1 MLAYIN
7 QFVSSSK
14 VGRAFLVIALHLV
27 LMAPSLSQAG
37 GSASNT
43 DVAIGKSANTTSAL
57 VGNTVVFTIGFT
69 NFGSTTA
76 NNLAGSDVL
85 PSGFSIFSWNS
96 SGTPSAPV
104 YNPTNGAWTID
115 AIAAGATDLLTISTT
130 ATNSGTYTNTAS
142 ITSAGN
148 MNNNAASV
156 VVTLTPQT
164 ADLMLTKTAGL
175 YGGPL
180 TNQFQPGDVAEFTIT
195 ITNPGPGTAYNIAG
209 SDILPAGF
217 TFDVW
222 GNAGS
227 GYYPQYNSTNGSWT
241 LYELPPGNWGS
252 FSILASAAG
261 YGTFTNT
268 AAITSAI
275 DSDPNPNNNSASVV
289 VTVASQA
296 DLQMGNTASP
306 NSVMLGQP
314 VTFTLYLTNAG
325 PGNVTNAITVTEVIP
340 PGFQYVSDTSGG
352 SFGSYSPGLGQWT
365 LPSGWPKG
373 FVGINITVL
382 ATNTGTFTN
391 TATVSVP
398 PSVNDP
404 NLLNNTASAVVTVT
418 QPQADL
424 QVTKAAST
432 NATKLYQGFNFYVGV
447 TNVGLIAVSNV
458 VVTDLF
464 PPGLSQT
471 NWIGYGGT
479 NQNYTP
485 SNGVWTIT
493 NIPPGQGYLLSIGAS
508 GAALGSFTNVAQLT
522 SSTPPDSNPANNMA
536 VATVKI
542 LPLQADLAVTKTVF
556 TNTLP
561 VFSTFPFSFFL
572 TVTNLGPET
581 VSNLTL
587 TDLLPA
593 GLTFGGAITNPGS
606 FYTASNGLWS
616 LSIPLAAGQGA
627 AMTLVTGAPQI
638 PGTFTNTLKV
648 NVPATVTDTN
658 LNNNSASVVVNV
670 LPVYRILGYV
680 ANCSSEGL
688 PLANV
693 TLTLTGAANRT
704 TTTFGIG
711 NGNYSFDNVSNGV
724 YTVTPSQPGN
734 VFMPASAM
742 VTVSNAWV
750 TVPPFV
756 GSVGL
761 IYGQATYFGNPVTN
775 HPVLLSGG
783 GLREPRPELTD
794 ANGYYIFTNTR
805 AGNYTVTAVAT
816 NGYLFTPTNPAVVLN
831 AINCAAIVNFSA
843 TVPRVVQLVALEVVQ
858 VIQDWSNSVPLIQG
872 KETYVR
878 AHFQLTNNTPVLLQ
892 GAQLFNA
899 GSAVSP
905 LPPSTLLVNWTNAAA
920 RPIREQLTN
929 SLLFRLPADWLAGTI
944 NLQLVCTNNV
954 TVVPTNVVPANSTVR
969 VSFIPGSPL
978 PVKIYPVNWT
988 NAAGVVQQ
996 IAANNLADVPRRL
1009 LSMYP
1014 VPSVDAEPAPPLIMT
1029 TRMPPPYPQI
1039 NARLAANRTLDWLS
1053 GFTFRG
1059 GFPPPNQRIY
1069 HGAVA
1074 GATVAMWG
1082 RNDSGLADGIPGFV
1096 SSGLMPPNEDF
1107 YVQVYLRHLAT
1118 HEIGHNLGRPH
1129 AVSAALFGTFIDAT
1143 GATAARGTPACSAIS
1158 GPTNVTYPLFQTVT
1172 GLYVNKPA
1180 LGPMNSGTNSLI
1192 YGLDTLTFRNAQ
1204 PYNALAS
1211 PYVYFDVMSYCGVQ
1225 PVLPGVPLSW
1235 WISTYNYTNIYNYV
1249 TNNFAGPFGGGPAP
1263 GPSTNYMIFRGLID
1277 YSQNTAEFLP
1287 TLAVDTTILPPI
1299 PPPGAYSLVLFDS
1312 GGNMLTEIP
1321 FQPSTDEA
1329 EDDDDE
1335 TGSFMIPVQTIS
1347 AIHEARVWNGT
1358 NFIADLVGST
1368 NLPYVTSVTLS
1379 GTNGSFTGSGQLNIS
1394 WTGGDADPAAQLS
1407 YTIEYSP
1414 DEGFTWETLA
1424 VDWPNQS
1431 YSLDSQVMPASTQGF
1446 IRVIASDGL
1455 NNSSPQASGSF
1466 TILPHPPTIL
1476 MNAPMDGSIFVADE
1490 QIFLDASVYDSQDG
1504 PLNGGSVQW
1513 ASSLDGSLGYGAV
1526 LNLEAD
1532 TLSEGTHLIT
1542 VTATDS
1548 AGLTNSATVQIY
1560 ILRVPP
1566 PQLTIN
1572 TDGNGQADITW
1583 LSSMTNYTLQAS
1595 TNLFSGNWT
1604 TVTNVPV
1611 AADAEQTVTVDL
1623 APTTR
1628 FFRLKHQ

>member
-1 MLAYIN
+1 MFAYIN
-7 QFVSSSK
+7 RFVSSLK
-14 VGRAFLVIALHLV
+14 IGRIFLVIALHLV
-27 LMAPSLSQAG
+27 LMVPSFSRAG
-37 GSASNT
+37 GSSSNT
-43 DVAIGKSANTTSAL
+43 DVAISKSANTTSAL

-76 NNLAGSDVL
+76 NNLSGTDVL
-85 PSGFSIFSWNS
+85 PSGFSIFAWNS

-104 YNPTNGAWTID
+104 YNPTNGTWTID

-130 ATNSGTYTNTAS
+130 ATNSGTYTNTAL

-156 VVTLTPQT
+156 AVTLTPQT
-164 ADLMLTKTAGL
+164 ADLMVTKTAGL
-175 YGGPL
+175 YDGPP

-209 SDILPAGF
+209 NDILPAGF

-227 GYYPQYNSTNGSWT
+227 GYYPQYNSADGSWT

-252 FSILASAAG
+252 FSILASAAA
-261 YGTFTNT
+261 YGIFTNT

-275 DSDPNPNNNSASVV
+275 DSDPNPNNNTASVV
-289 VTVASQA
+289 VTIANQA
-296 DLQMGNTASP
+296 DLQMGNTANVS
-306 NSVMLGQP
+306 SVMLGQP

-325 PGNVTNAITVTEVIP
+325 PGNVTNAITVAEVIP

-352 SFGSYSPGLGQWT
+352 SFGSYSPGLVQWT

-373 FVGINITVL
+373 FVGINITML
-382 ATNTGTFTN
+382 ATNTGTYTN
-391 TATVSVP
+391 TATVPVP
-398 PSVNDP
+398 PGVNDP
-404 NLLNNTASAVVTVT
+404 NLLNNTASAVVMVT

-424 QVTKAAST
+424 QVTKTVST

-447 TNVGLIAVSNV
+447 TNVGPVAVSNV
-458 VVTDLF
+458 VVTDVF
-464 PPGLSQT
+464 PAGLNQT
-471 NWIGYGGT
+471 NWVGYGGN

-493 NIPPGQGYLLSIGAS
+493 NIPPGQGYLLSIGAT
-508 GAALGSFTNVAQLT
+508 GATLGSFTNIAQLT
-522 SSTPPDSNPANNMA
+522 SSTPSDSNPANNMA
-536 VATVKI
+536 AATVKI

-572 TVTNLGPET
+572 TVTNLGPDT

-606 FYTASNGLWS
+606 FYMASNGLWS

-648 NVPATVTDTN
+648 NVPATVTDPN

-680 ANCSSEGL
+680 ANCSSDGI

-693 TLTLTGAANRT
+693 TLKLSGAANQT

-761 IYGQATYFGNPVTN
+761 IYGQVTYFGNPVTN
-775 HPVLLSGG
+775 HPVMLSGG
-783 GLREPRPELTD
+783 GLRKPRPELTD
-794 ANGYYIFTNTR
+794 ANGYYIFTNTG
-805 AGNYTVTAVAT
+805 AGNYTVTVVAT
-816 NGYLFTPTNPAVVLN
+816 NGYFFTPTNPAVVLN

-892 GAQLFNA
+892 DAQLFNA

-905 LPPSTLLVNWTNAAA
+905 LPPSTLLVNWTNAAV

-929 SLLFRLPADWLAGTI
+929 SLLFRLPADWLAGAI
-944 NLQLVCTNNV
+944 NLQFVCTNNV

-969 VSFIPGSPL
+969 VSFIPAAPL

-1053 GFTFRG
+1053 GFNFRL

-1074 GATVAMWG
+1074 GATAGGAAVNTDCAVGTFDGWG
-1082 RNDSGLADGIPGFV
+1082 RGDSGLAIAVPSFV
-1096 SSGLMPPNEDF
+1096 SSGLMPPNNDF
-1107 YVQVYLRHLAT
+1107 YGQLFLRHLAT
-1118 HEIGHNLGRPH
+1118 HEIGHNLGRQH
-1129 AVSAALFGTFIDAT
+1129 TVNATIFGSADGDALGGCNETAPLGT
-1143 GATAARGTPACSAIS
+1143 
-1158 GPTNVTYPLFQTVT
+1158 VYPLYQSVA
-1172 GLYVNKPA
+1172 GLYANKPA
-1180 LGPMNSGTNSLI
+1180 LGPMNNGTNSLI
-1192 YGLDTLTFRNAQ
+1192 FGLDTLTYRTAKQ
-1204 PYNALAS
+1204 YNPIAS
-1211 PYVYFDVMSYCGVQ
+1211 PYLYFDVMSYAGR
-1225 PVLPGVPLSW
+1225 VPLSW
-1235 WISTYNYTNIYNYV
+1235 WISIYNYTNIYNYV
-1249 TNNFAGPFGGGPAP
+1249 TNNFSGPPGGRP
-1263 GPSTNYMIFRGLID
+1263 GPGPGTNWMIFRGLMD
-1277 YSQNTAEFLP
+1277 YSQNTAQFLP
-1287 TLAVDTTILPPI
+1287 TLSVDTTILPPS
-1299 PPPGAYSLVLFDS
+1299 PPPGSYSLVLFDS
-1312 GGNMLTEIP
+1312 DGNMLAEIP
-1321 FQPSTDEA
+1321 FQPSADEV
-1329 EDDDDE
+1329 EDGDDE
-1335 TGSFMIPVQTIS
+1335 TGSFMIPVETTS

-1358 NFIADLVGST
+1358 NFIADLMGST
-1368 NLPYVTSVTLS
+1368 SLPYVTSVTLS

-1394 WTGGDADPAAQLS
+1394 WAGGDADPAAQLS

-1414 DEGFTWETLA
+1414 DDGATWETLA
-1424 VDWPNQS
+1424 VDWPYQS

-1476 MNAPMDGSIFVADE
+1476 LNAPMDGSIFVADE

-1504 PLNGGSVQW
+1504 PLDGGSVQW
-1513 ASSLDGSLGYGAV
+1513 VSSLDGSLGDGAV
-1526 LNLEAD
+1526 LNLEAG

-1542 VTATDS
+1542 VIATDS

-1566 PQLTIN
+1566 PQLAIN
-1572 TDGNGQADITW
+1572 TDGNGQADIAW
-1583 LSSMTNYTLQAS
+1583 PSSMTNYLLQAS

-1604 TVTNVPV
+1604 VVTNVPA